1 MDQEEEEATM
11 SCMTKVARATI
22 PVFSAAVLLV
32 SSLAAE
38 VVVSIAP
45 VSCAPGGTA
54 VAWIT
59 FENAAGTA
67 GADLTL
73 RLPEFV
79 VPRSAVTTDQATGF
93 LVASHARAGQID
105 VAIASPAGLTVDQAV
120 ILAVPFAV
128 DRTAEPGVYPLTFE
142 QLQVFDSTP
151 ATAMSLGPPGTLVV
165 TPPPADVDADGL
177 PDDWET
183 AFFGSIDGSGTADS
197 DFDGVVD
204 WKEFIAG
211 TDPTRSE
218 SVFAV
223 DQVEVGHPAGVVVLR
238 WAAQEDRLYQIEWSD
253 DPLGPG
259 MTWHPVYNPSIR
271 ADDAGAEWVDDGS
284 QTDPLPL
291 ATRQRFYRVQ
301 TELP

>member
-1 MDQEEEEATM
+1 M
-11 SCMTKVARATI
+11 SCITKVARATMPI
-22 PVFSAAVLLV
+22 FSAAVLLV

-73 RLPEFV
+73 RLPGFA

-93 LVASHARAGQID
+93 LVASRARPGRID
-105 VAIASPAGLTVDQAV
+105 MAIASPSGLAVDQAV
-120 ILAVPFAV
+120 ILAVPFTV

-142 QLQVFDSTP
+142 QLRVFDSTP
-151 ATAMSLGPPGTLVV
+151 AAAVGLGPPGTLVV
-165 TPPPADVDADGL
+165 TPPPADADADGL

-183 AFFGSIDGSGTADS
+183 AFFGNTDGSGMADS

-204 WKEFIAG
+204 WKEYVAG

-223 DQVEVGHPAGVVVLR
+223 DHVEAEHSAGTVVLR
-238 WAAQEDRLYQIEWSD
+238 WAARENRTYQIEWSD

-271 ADDAGAEWVDDGS
+271 ADDAGAQWVDDGS
-284 QTDPLPL
+284 QTYPLPL
-291 ATRQRFYRVQ
+291 ASRQRFYRVQ
-301 TELP
+301 TELR